1 MQRIAS
7 VAGMRAAAAKE
18 RTAGRRIGFVP
29 TMGALHA
36 GHLSLIDLARPR
48 SDTVIASVF
57 VNPTQ
62 FGPGEDFDRYPRD
75 LEGDSRLLA
84 QAGAD
89 ILFAPSAEEMYPPGA
104 STYVNVEGLSDRL
117 CGRSRPGHFR
127 SVATVVSKLF
137 HIVEPHVAVFGQKDA
152 VQLAVIRRMVRD
164 LDLDIE
170 IIAAPIVREPVGL
183 AMSSRN
189 RYLGG
194 EERHQALAL
203 YRALTQAQKAFAGGE
218 KDPSRLR
225 DGMAA
230 LLRAAPSVS
239 LEYAEIVDADSLLP
253 VESVRPGAL
262 FAVAAKVGTT
272 RLIDNIVLG

>member
-127 SVATVVSKLF
+127 GVATEVSKLF

-170 IIAAPIVREPVGL
+170 IIAAPIVREPDGL

-230 LLRAAPSVS
+230 LLRAAPGVS

>member
-18 RTAGRRIGFVP
+18 RVAGRRIGFVP

-62 FGPGEDFDRYPRD
+62 FSPGEDFDRYPRD
-75 LEGDSRLLA
+75 LERDSRLLA

-127 SVATVVSKLF
+127 GVATVVSKLF
-137 HIVEPHVAVFGQKDA
+137 HIVGPHVAVFGQKDA
-152 VQLAVIRRMVRD
+152 VQVAVIRRMVRD
-164 LDLDIE
+164 LDLDVE
-170 IIAAPIVREPVGL
+170 IIGAPIVREPDGL

-194 EERHQALAL
+194 EERQPALSL

-218 KDPSRLR
+218 KDTARLR
-225 DGMAA
+225 EIMAA
-230 LLRAAPSVS
+230 LLRAAPGVS

-262 FAVAAKVGTT
+262 LAVAAKVGTT